1 MTSQKLETK
10 NVDALNALVPGAK
23 MSLRGKALLITGAG
37 GAIGL
42 AAATVM
48 VREGA
53 RVMLVDI
60 DEGRLEAGRRAV
72 AALGGEVATFTAD
85 CTKWDQVEGYVS
97 ATVKRFGRIDG
108 FFNNAGL
115 EGKAVALAEFPED
128 EWDHVVGVDLK
139 GVFLGLRHVL
149 PVMIAQRAGAVVN
162 TGSLASERGVP
173 GGPAYVAAKHGVMGL
188 TRQAASEAA
197 RQGVRINAVLPGF
210 IDSPMLRRAL
220 KKMSPEGDVE
230 AGVRGVG
237 AIAPLGRC
245 ARPEEVG
252 EVVAFLLSDR
262 ASYVN
267 GVGVA
272 VDGGYLA
279 SMPT

>member
-1 MTSQKLETK
+1 
-10 NVDALNALVPGAK
+10 
-23 MSLRGKALLITGAG
+23 MSLRGKALIVTGG
-37 GAIGL
+37 SGSIGQAT
-42 AAATVM
+42 AAVAA
-48 VREGA
+48 REGA
-53 RVMLVDI
+53 RIMLVGTDA
-60 DEGRLEAGRRAV
+60 ERLEASRKTV
-72 AALGGEVATFTAD
+72 AEHGGEVATFAAD
-85 CTKWDQVEGYVS
+85 CSKWDQVEAYVA

-115 EGKAVALAEFPED
+115 EGKAAPLAEFPED
-128 EWDHVVGVDLK
+128 EWDYIIGLDLK

-149 PVMIAQRAGAVVN
+149 PVMIAQGSGSVVN
-162 TGSLASERGVP
+162 TGSVSSVRGIP
-173 GGPAYVAAKHGVMGL
+173 GAPAYAAAKHGVMGL

-210 IDSPMLRRAL
+210 VDSPMLRRAF
-220 KKMSPEGDVE
+220 KKISPDGDVE
-230 AGVRGVG
+230 AGVRGIG

-245 ARPEEVG
+245 ARPEEIG

-267 GVGVA
+267 GVGLP

-279 SMPT
+279 AIHI